1 MKANRL
7 RLEKKF
13 DVIERAGGIKLPHMK
28 SGSGISFTY
37 WERLNVIFSL
47 PAFLFGFVYYIYHGL
62 WKKSLILVAFC
73 LASIELLD
81 IIFIR
86 YPSIY
91 ELWYGFSYLITPMV
105 FALRANGDL
114 YTEYRLNKNVN
125 NSLWSDAMH
134 RLTRNKAAMLG
145 ACILILLIT
154 LAALA
159 PWIAPYSYSYQD
171 LNLGASPPSA
181 DHLLGTDVLGR
192 DLLSRIL
199 YGARISLLVG
209 FVATGVALVIGVS
222 WGIIAGYAGGKVDS
236 IMMRIVDVL
245 YGLPFIIFIILLMVI
260 FGRNLWLLFGAIGAV
275 EWLTMARIVRGQV
288 IGLKNQEFVMAA
300 KAMGVSN
307 LSMFRRHLLPNILGP
322 IAVYATLTIPQVMLL
337 EGFLSFLGLGI
348 QPPMS
353 SWGTLIKDGVE
364 SMEEY
369 SWLLIYPGLT
379 FTITLFALNFFGDG
393 LRDALDPKTTDN

>member
-1 MKANRL
+1 MNNSSLWQDAIRRLIQNRAAM
-7 RLEKKF
+7 
-13 DVIERAGGIKLPHMK
+13 VGGI
-28 SGSGISFTY
+28 T
-37 WERLNVIFSL
+37 
-47 PAFLFGFVYYIYHGL
+47 
-62 WKKSLILVAFC
+62 ILVLII
-73 LASIELLD
+73 LA
-81 IIFIR
+81 
-86 YPSIY
+86 
-91 ELWYGFSYLITPMV
+91 V
-105 FALRANGDL
+105 F
-114 YTEYRLNKNVN
+114 
-125 NSLWSDAMH
+125 
-134 RLTRNKAAMLG
+134 
-145 ACILILLIT
+145 
-154 LAALA
+154 A
-159 PWIAPYSYSYQD
+159 PWIAPYSYSYQ
-171 LNLGASPPSA
+171 NLDIGASPPSA
-181 DHLLGTDVLGR
+181 EHLLGTDVLGR

-236 IMMRIVDVL
+236 VMMRIVDVL

-307 LSMFRRHLLPNILGP
+307 FSMFRKHLLPNILGP

-393 LRDALDPKTTDN
+393 LRDALDPKTTDS

>member
-1 MKANRL
+1 MS
-7 RLEKKF
+7 
-13 DVIERAGGIKLPHMK
+13 K
-28 SGSGISFTY
+28 SST
-37 WERLNVIFSL
+37 
-47 PAFLFGFVYYIYHGL
+47 
-62 WKKSLILVAFC
+62 
-73 LASIELLD
+73 
-81 IIFIR
+81 
-86 YPSIY
+86 
-91 ELWYGFSYLITPMV
+91 
-105 FALRANGDL
+105 
-114 YTEYRLNKNVN
+114 
-125 NSLWSDAMH
+125 LWSDAIY
-134 RLTRNKAAMLG
+134 RLTRNKAAMFG
-145 ACILILLIT
+145 AFILFILILC
-154 LAALA
+154 AALA
-159 PWIAPYSYSYQD
+159 PWIAPYSYSFQN
-171 LNLGASPPSA
+171 LELGASPPSA
-181 DHLLGTDVLGR
+181 AHILGTDVLGR

-236 IMMRIVDVL
+236 VMMRIVDVL

-307 LSMFRRHLLPNILGP
+307 FSMFRKHLLPNILGP

>member
-1 MKANRL
+1 M
-7 RLEKKF
+7 
-13 DVIERAGGIKLPHMK
+13 
-28 SGSGISFTY
+28 S
-37 WERLNVIFSL
+37 
-47 PAFLFGFVYYIYHGL
+47 
-62 WKKSLILVAFC
+62 
-73 LASIELLD
+73 
-81 IIFIR
+81 
-86 YPSIY
+86 
-91 ELWYGFSYLITPMV
+91 
-105 FALRANGDL
+105 
-114 YTEYRLNKNVN
+114 KN
-125 NSLWSDAMH
+125 STLWSDAIY
-134 RLTRNKAAMLG
+134 RLSRNKAAMFG
-145 ACILILLIT
+145 AFILLI
-154 LAALA
+154 LIVCAVLA
-159 PWIAPYSYSYQD
+159 PWIAPYSYSFQN
-171 LNLGASPPSA
+171 LELGASPPSA
-181 DHLLGTDVLGR
+181 DHILGTDVLGR

-209 FVATGVALVIGVS
+209 FVATGVALIIGVS
-222 WGIIAGYAGGKVDS
+222 WGIVAGYSGGRVDS
-236 IMMRIVDVL
+236 IMMRIVDIL

-288 IGLKNQEFVMAA
+288 ITLKNQEFVMAA

-307 LSMFRRHLLPNILGP
+307 FSMFRKHLFPNILGP

-369 SWLLIYPGLT
+369 SWLLIYPGIT

-393 LRDALDPKTTDN
+393 LRDALDPKTTDS

>member
-1 MKANRL
+1 M
-7 RLEKKF
+7 
-13 DVIERAGGIKLPHMK
+13 
-28 SGSGISFTY
+28 S
-37 WERLNVIFSL
+37 
-47 PAFLFGFVYYIYHGL
+47 
-62 WKKSLILVAFC
+62 
-73 LASIELLD
+73 
-81 IIFIR
+81 
-86 YPSIY
+86 
-91 ELWYGFSYLITPMV
+91 
-105 FALRANGDL
+105 
-114 YTEYRLNKNVN
+114 
-125 NSLWSDAMH
+125 NSSTLWSDAIY
-134 RLTRNKAAMLG
+134 RLTRNKAAMFG
-145 ACILILLIT
+145 AFILLI
-154 LAALA
+154 LIACAALA
-159 PWIAPYSYSYQD
+159 PWIAPYSYSFQN
-171 LNLGASPPSA
+171 LELGASPPSA
-181 DHLLGTDVLGR
+181 AHILGTDVLGR

-288 IGLKNQEFVMAA
+288 MGLKKQEFVMAA

-307 LSMFRRHLLPNILGP
+307 FSMFRKHLLPNILGP

-369 SWLLIYPGLT
+369 SWLLIYPGIT

>member
-1 MKANRL
+1 MS
-7 RLEKKF
+7 
-13 DVIERAGGIKLPHMK
+13 K
-28 SGSGISFTY
+28 SST
-37 WERLNVIFSL
+37 
-47 PAFLFGFVYYIYHGL
+47 
-62 WKKSLILVAFC
+62 
-73 LASIELLD
+73 
-81 IIFIR
+81 
-86 YPSIY
+86 
-91 ELWYGFSYLITPMV
+91 
-105 FALRANGDL
+105 
-114 YTEYRLNKNVN
+114 
-125 NSLWSDAMH
+125 LWSDAIY
-134 RLTRNKAAMLG
+134 RLTRNKAAMFG
-145 ACILILLIT
+145 AFILFILILC
-154 LAALA
+154 AALA
-159 PWIAPYSYSYQD
+159 PLIAPYSYSFQN
-171 LNLGASPPSA
+171 LELGASPPSA
-181 DHLLGTDVLGR
+181 AHILGTDVLGR

-245 YGLPFIIFIILLMVI
+245 YELPFIIFIILLMVI

-307 LSMFRRHLLPNILGP
+307 ISMFRKHLLPNILGP

-379 FTITLFALNFFGDG
+379 FTVTLFALNFFGDG